1 MGLLQ
6 KAVETYEAHTDF
18 VGVARDGHQ
27 PIAPV
32 SHIITNASFEIT
44 VDMQG
49 ELKGIEE
56 VPKEEAKTVIPA
68 TEESA
73 GRTSAPC
80 PHPLCEQVG
89 YLSGENPKKFTMYV
103 EQLQAWADS
112 HFSHPMLCPILTY
125 VKKKTLLQ
133 DLAAYHIE
141 KPGEK
146 QLIRWKVLGDN
157 AAILSSW
164 KERSLFKSFIQ
175 WYNSVRVRPNDEKT
189 LCMISGETIVPARQH
204 PKGIIPMNGNAKLI
218 SANDTSNFTY
228 RGRFT
233 DDQQAATISYEAS
246 QKAHN
251 ALRWLA
257 VEQGARIVF
266 GGRTFLCWNPQG
278 KQTCSVILPDFQKF

>member
-32 SHIITNASFEIT
+32 SHIITNASFEIAL
-44 VDMQG
+44 DMQG

-56 VPKEEAKTVIPA
+56 VAKEEAKTVIPA

-112 HFSHPMLCPILTY
+112 QFSHPMLCPILTY
-125 VKKKTLLQ
+125 VKEKNI
-133 DLAAYHIE
+133 AA
-141 KPGEK
+141 
-146 QLIRWKVLGDN
+146 
-157 AAILSSW
+157 
-164 KERSLFKSFIQ
+164 
-175 WYNSVRVRPNDEKT
+175 
-189 LCMISGETIVPARQH
+189 
-204 PKGIIPMNGNAKLI
+204 
-218 SANDTSNFTY
+218 
-228 RGRFT
+228 RFGCV
-233 DDQQAATISYEAS
+233 SHR
-246 QKAHN
+246 KA
-251 ALRWLA
+251 
-257 VEQGARIVF
+257 G
-266 GGRTFLCWNPQG
+266 
-278 KQTCSVILPDFQKF
+278 